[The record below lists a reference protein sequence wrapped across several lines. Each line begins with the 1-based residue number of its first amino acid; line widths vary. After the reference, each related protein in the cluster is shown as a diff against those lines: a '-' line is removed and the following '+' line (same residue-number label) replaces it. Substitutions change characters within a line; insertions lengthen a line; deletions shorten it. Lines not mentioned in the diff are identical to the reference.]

1 MTVSISSNS
10 LGRTKKMITSDERE
24 EDLQYQHSDYSIS
37 IHQILE
43 YAVVWPLLKLDFM
56 LETLWIKVSSEN
68 FSCIAETEI
77 FSVSLIHGVLIMQEK
92 VIIFGRATAICDL
105 TRNDPFIMR
114 HIWDIFKS
122 C

>member
-43 YAVVWPLLKLDFM
+43 YAVVRPLLKLDFM
-56 LETLWIKVSSEN
+56 LETL
-68 FSCIAETEI
+68 
-77 FSVSLIHGVLIMQEK
+77 
-92 VIIFGRATAICDL
+92 
-105 TRNDPFIMR
+105 
-114 HIWDIFKS
+114 
-122 C
+122 